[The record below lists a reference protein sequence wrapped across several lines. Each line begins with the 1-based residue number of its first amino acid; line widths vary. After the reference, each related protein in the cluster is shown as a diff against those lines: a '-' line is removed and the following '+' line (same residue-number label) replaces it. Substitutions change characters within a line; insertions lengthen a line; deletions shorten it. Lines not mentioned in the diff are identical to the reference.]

1 MRVYIEV
8 KTLSSRKSGKDS
20 SRVNVICDSF
30 SKKLIFGDA
39 LQQLVRQRSRKLF
52 QVHSSQEI
60 APPGI
65 FQEIAPPGILHC
77 LMETPLR
84 LLYMFLIT
92 ILHK

>member
-1 MRVYIEV
+1 MRVHIEV

-65 FQEIAPPGILHC
+65 FYC

>member
-52 QVHSSQEI
+52 QVHRS
-60 APPGI
+60 
-65 FQEIAPPGILHC
+65 QEIAPPGILHC